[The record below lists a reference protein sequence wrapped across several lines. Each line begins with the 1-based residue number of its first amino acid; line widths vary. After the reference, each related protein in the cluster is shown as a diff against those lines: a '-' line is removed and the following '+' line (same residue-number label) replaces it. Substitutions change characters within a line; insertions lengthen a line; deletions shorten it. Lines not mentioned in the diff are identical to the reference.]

1 MSKYFWQKTLF
12 LIIIGLFFTT
22 TLVVAQDIG
31 FGTLDDVAA
40 GGQYKIITGE
50 NLTDT
55 IVGEIIAWVLG
66 FVGVLFLGLVI
77 YSGFQWMSAGG
88 NTEQVD
94 QSKKRIISSAVGLG
108 LVFFAFIISNVV
120 FGFFYKQTGRDDQT
134 ARQAPAN
141 EMGKISCTK
150 NSDCPSVKPI
160 CTGIEI
166 TGKWCTCTSDTDCA
180 NLPTPYCVTP
190 VLGTNFC
197 GECSSDNHCGPNQK
211 CKDGECKNKQ

>member
-1 MSKYFWQKTLF
+1 M
-12 LIIIGLFFTT
+12 
-22 TLVVAQDIG
+22 AQNIG
-31 FGTLDDVAA
+31 FETLNTVAGQA
-40 GGQYKIITGE
+40 GVQIIKNAG
-50 NLTDT
+50 LTDT

-120 FGFFYKQTGRDDQT
+120 FGFFYKQTGRDDPT
-134 ARQAPAN
+134 ARQTPAS

-150 NSDCPSVKPI
+150 NSDCPSVKPF

-166 TGKWCTCTSDTDCA
+166 TGKWCTCRSDTDCA
-180 NLPTPYCVTP
+180 NLPTLYCVTP

-197 GECSSDNHCGPNQK
+197 GKCSSDDHCLQNQK